1 MRLKT
6 VLSIALVLFG
16 MVLNLSKA
24 RKGPANQ
31 TPLGISRAT
40 SHVKQIRL
48 SGPLV
53 SPTHRLEEQQKLKN
67 KVMKQVE
74 WKGRMY
80 EQKLVKEEKQKEID
94 LENQIELDRIA
105 ESDRI
110 LEMELKNKE
119 VINNSKKMVRVRKLI
134 KREVTVVE
142 EVEDVAEEEI
152 IPIKRKPL
160 FKKLLLKR
168 KE

>member
-6 VLSIALVLFG
+6 VLSIALMLFG
-16 MVLNLSKA
+16 MMIDFSA
-24 RKGPANQ
+24 GRKGPANQ

-80 EQKLVKEEKQKEID
+80 EQKLEKQEKQKQID
-94 LENQIELDRIA
+94 VEKQIELDLIA
-105 ESDRI
+105 ENERI
-110 LEMELKNKE
+110 LEIELKNKE
-119 VINNSKKMVRVRKLI
+119 IIANSKKTTKVRKVV
-134 KREVTVVE
+134 KKEAPEVKE
-142 EVEDVAEEEI
+142 IAEEEI
-152 IPIKRKPL
+152 ITIRRKPL
-160 FKKLLLKR
+160 LRKKLLKR

>member
-1 MRLKT
+1 MRVKT
-6 VLSIALVLFG
+6 VLSIALVLLG
-16 MVLNLSKA
+16 LVLDLSTA

-80 EQKLVKEEKQKEID
+80 EQKLVKEEKQKQID
-94 LENQIELDRIA
+94 MDNQIELDRIA

-119 VINNSKKMVRVRKLI
+119 IIDNSKKIIRVRKVI
-134 KREVTVVE
+134 KREVAAVE
-142 EVEDVAEEEI
+142 EVKEVAEKKI